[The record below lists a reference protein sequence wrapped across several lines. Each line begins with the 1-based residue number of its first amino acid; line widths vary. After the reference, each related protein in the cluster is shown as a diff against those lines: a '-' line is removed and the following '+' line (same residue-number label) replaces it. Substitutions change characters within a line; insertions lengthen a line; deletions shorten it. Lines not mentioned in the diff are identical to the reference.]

1 MLGNK
6 QLPVAID
13 FHSMEGKNTVKVNGD
28 QQQFGYQHSL
38 KYLLLCST
46 EGRNYTVLEQ
56 RGWTIN
62 LLRVAQFYITN
73 KLIANILW
81 IWTYVRLSWAK
92 LVSLFCFID
101 RLLTLIMS
109 ITLRI
114 VWRPV
119 RGTGQKCLER
129 TACSL
134 FLPAPATRRYCKCT
148 CVGAYVCFWL
158 DKAKAPPPLSRSAF
172 ALVSMFDGRI
182 VNERVRKFM
191 IKKLYFLMPAT
202 MSVI

>member
-1 MLGNK
+1 MLANK

-13 FHSMEGKNTVKVNGD
+13 FHSMEGKKYCESQWGPTTVWLPTFFEISSFVFNRRKK
-28 QQQFGYQHSL
+28 L
-38 KYLLLCST
+38 
-46 EGRNYTVLEQ
+46 YTDLEQ

-73 KLIANILW
+73 KFIANILW

-92 LVSLFCFID
+92 LVSLYCFID

-158 DKAKAPPPLSRSAF
+158 DKAKAPPPSSLEVP
-172 ALVSMFDGRI
+172 LH
-182 VNERVRKFM
+182 
-191 IKKLYFLMPAT
+191 LCPCLMGG
-202 MSVI
+202 